1 MLGCPMPYGR
11 LRQREASY
19 ILQPNLRIITDTV
32 QGNKKM
38 QKFIPL
44 IARTFL
50 AIVFVRAGFDK
61 AFVDFAGTQEQMAS
75 TGIPIPFVVLIFTI
89 AFQILGGISLIL
101 GYKAKIGA
109 ILLIIFLIPATLV
122 FHNPLID
129 PTQMIDFTKNL
140 SILGGLLMVVAFGA
154 GALSLDEKLYQS
166 KGSYRLRD

>member
-1 MLGCPMPYGR
+1 
-11 LRQREASY
+11 
-19 ILQPNLRIITDTV
+19 
-32 QGNKKM
+32 M

-50 AIVFVRAGFDK
+50 AIIFVRSGFDK

-75 TGIPIPFVVLIFTI
+75 VGIPIPSVVLIFTI

-109 ILLIIFLIPATLV
+109 ILLIVFLIPATLV
-122 FHNPLID
+122 FHNPIAD
-129 PTQMIDFTKNL
+129 PTQTINFMKNL

-154 GALSLDEKLYQS
+154 GALSLDGSIHQS
-166 KGSYRLRD
+166 KGTYRLRD